1 MSRTLSYTFLLKN
14 AAVRHDGLPLCISI
28 PPALR
33 FSRSLASVPFKRF
46 VEFLAIVNSLT
57 HEHLSPSLHTLSL
70 QLRRCHMPT
79 PRHLL
84 LLQYACLAGV
94 DALLMNEDWLVGR
107 PLETSSLHRSKDV
120 LTLSNGL
127 VSRTF
132 KLSPNFA
139 TIDLRSDVTNAGL
152 LRFVQPEA
160 LISFSCA
167 PSPDVPVSTMS
178 YRNVSIGGL
187 VGQQLHTQL
196 NFANDGAVNW
206 TSPIGE

>member
-1 MSRTLSYTFLLKN
+1 
-14 AAVRHDGLPLCISI
+14 
-28 PPALR
+28 
-33 FSRSLASVPFKRF
+33 
-46 VEFLAIVNSLT
+46 
-57 HEHLSPSLHTLSL
+57 
-70 QLRRCHMPT
+70 MPT

-107 PLETSSLHRSKDV
+107 PLETSSLQGSKDV